1 MGVAQQQA
9 PPLNQHPLLPGI
21 QAGDGAIGGRD
32 TDGFALETAVQ
43 QLTTSLRGLLEQLR
57 PHPPPDNEDESNSE
71 TDSN

>member
-9 PPLNQHPLLPGI
+9 LPLNQHPLLPGI
-21 QAGDGAIGGRD
+21 QAGDGAIGRD

-57 PHPPPDNEDESNSE
+57 PHLPPDNNGDESNSE